1 MIYEILC
8 NGKVHY
14 TRPEGHPD
22 IAEALALIEWHKK
35 ISGVSS
41 YEVRPTPLAPD
52 LVWVCGKCKTHN
64 ADGVLLC
71 GFCDT
76 PRLSG

>member
-22 IAEALALIEWHKK
+22 IAEALALIEWHKE
-35 ISGVSS
+35 ICGVSS
-41 YEVRPTPLAPD
+41 YEVRATKYAPD
-52 LVWVCGKCKTHN
+52 V
-64 ADGVLLC
+64 ASAASAE
-71 GFCDT
+71 
-76 PRLSG
+76 PLSHAGNTAVGLRP

>member
-35 ISGVSS
+35 ICGVSS
-41 YEVRPTPLAPD
+41 YEVRPTQLAPD
-52 LVWVCGKCKTHN
+52 DGDSAVKLGYLTPEEDAAIK
-64 ADGVLLC
+64 ADN
-71 GFCDT
+71 T
-76 PRLSG
+76 PAQRG

>member
-35 ISGVSS
+35 ICGVSS
-41 YEVRPTPLAPD
+41 YEVRPTRATDAEDSATSQAVFEAETLS
-52 LVWVCGKCKTHN
+52 TS
-64 ADGVLLC
+64 DGCAV
-71 GFCDT
+71 T
-76 PRLSG
+76 ARRS

>member
-35 ISGVSS
+35 ICGVSS
-41 YEVRPTPLAPD
+41 YEVRPTKRTPD
-52 LVWVCGKCKTHN
+52 VKPRRDVKAKTRK
-64 ADGVLLC
+64 ASRG
-71 GFCDT
+71 
-76 PRLSG
+76 

>member
-1 MIYEILC
+1 MIYEIIC

-35 ISGVSS
+35 ICGVSS
-41 YEVRPTPLAPD
+41 YEVRPTKRA
-52 LVWVCGKCKTHN
+52 
-64 ADGVLLC
+64 ADSPKASAHSAKSRVRKSKVIR
-71 GFCDT
+71 
-76 PRLSG
+76 PAISG

>member
-35 ISGVSS
+35 IYGVSS
-41 YEVRPTPLAPD
+41 YEVRPTPRAVDGGEVLPLHNHIYVDGYCA
-52 LVWVCGKCKTHN
+52 CGH
-64 ADGVLLC
+64 AVE
-71 GFCDT
+71 
-76 PRLSG
+76 RHRH